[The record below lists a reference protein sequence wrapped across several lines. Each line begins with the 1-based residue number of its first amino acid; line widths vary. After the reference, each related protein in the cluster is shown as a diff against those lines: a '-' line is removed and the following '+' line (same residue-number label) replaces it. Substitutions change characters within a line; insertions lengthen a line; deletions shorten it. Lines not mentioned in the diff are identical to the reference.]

1 MVQFHERIITE
12 LLEDTNGGLVVL
24 SSGLSLS
31 KLIPSLLILHFS
43 SQGHAPSPLTV
54 LHFPQIQNRLPPQNP
69 KPPILPNSRRNHR
82 RPPGAPPP
90 RALHLRQSLLHHA
103 ADPNCRPPNQQVTYL
118 QDRWHNHPQ
127 RTLALRDF
135 HRSLHRSDFP
145 VAQPRRVC
153 PRVIRQAARDGV
165 GIRKGEADD
174 EVPARA
180 EAVPVAAI
188 SGVRVAG
195 AGEGPAGGGGYKG
208 ADEQTN
214 KVDVEDSTVE
224 NGLFKSF
231 DEIVRRQLD
240 PIWHTLGKK
249 TKQLVSD
256 LKTLR
261 KLLDYLVRYDAVT
274 YLKYLDTLRVSE
286 SFRSVWLFAG
296 ASYQIFDYAKKRVFH
311 LVKADG
317 VKFNESSKSVKN
329 KKRKTTGDDKDIE
342 EGDRFFFLLSK
353 KSASDIGDDVTP
365 NSIISKLSLLAL
377 HFPRLRIIWSRSL
390 HATAEIFASLKANQD
405 EPDETKAIRVGV
417 PSEEGIVENDVR
429 AENYNTSAVEF
440 LRRLPGVTDS
450 NYRAIM
456 DGLGVRAWQNL
467 HFVL

>member
-208 ADEQTN
+208 ADEQ
-214 KVDVEDSTVE
+214 VHGGDS
-224 NGLFKSF
+224 
-231 DEIVRRQLD
+231 
-240 PIWHTLGKK
+240 
-249 TKQLVSD
+249 
-256 LKTLR
+256 
-261 KLLDYLVRYDAVT
+261 
-274 YLKYLDTLRVSE
+274 
-286 SFRSVWLFAG
+286 
-296 ASYQIFDYAKKRVFH
+296 
-311 LVKADG
+311 
-317 VKFNESSKSVKN
+317 
-329 KKRKTTGDDKDIE
+329 
-342 EGDRFFFLLSK
+342 EG
-353 KSASDIGDDVTP
+353 
-365 NSIISKLSLLAL
+365 
-377 HFPRLRIIWSRSL
+377 HC
-390 HATAEIFASLKANQD
+390 
-405 EPDETKAIRVGV
+405 
-417 PSEEGIVENDVR
+417 
-429 AENYNTSAVEF
+429 
-440 LRRLPGVTDS
+440 
-450 NYRAIM
+450 
-456 DGLGVRAWQNL
+456 
-467 HFVL
+467 